1 MSKKLIGIFASVA
14 LVLSLAG
21 ANVASALTASDIS
34 MLLGAGIISASQ
46 AATLTASLAPA
57 SVTVSAGYNFAKDL
71 TIGSK
76 GADVTALQN
85 LLGVSPATGF
95 FGAKTKAA
103 LITFQL
109 SKGITP
115 ASGYFGAKTRK
126 IANASAG
133 TTVSNGTTTVVP
145 TGTSVAVSLAA
156 SSPVS
161 GAIIAGQAAAD
172 LAEYTFQNTSA
183 APAVVTN
190 VTLQRGGVS
199 ADTSLS
205 NVYLFQGAVRLTDA
219 ATVSAGKITFNAGQG
234 LFTIPAGSSVTIAVK
249 SDILLS
255 AAAGQTVNVSLL
267 SVTLGSTSQVVSAV
281 YPVSGAVMTVASAGD
296 ISPLSLAKVAVSQS
310 VTAGTL
316 SQTIWSANLS
326 GITRYVWLKSLAVK
340 VIGSIPSNSLQ
351 NLNLYISGIQAATAS
366 GVDANGMITFDLTA
380 KPYKIDS
387 SRTLEVR
394 ADIVNGSSRS
404 FSLSLQNAADISVID
419 SNYNVGIAAS
429 GLPITTD
436 NISVTVGNVSISQD
450 SNLSAGNIVY
460 GSTNIPLAQ
469 YTLKAYG
476 EDEKISYLNIS
487 ANQKLSNV
495 ALYANGIAISSSQN
509 VLPTASTLFS
519 LGSSLVIGANQ
530 TVTLTVKGDLKD
542 STGSSTP
549 VGSQVIITLGGYA
562 NNTQGSYSSQMCT
575 FPGTGGTIAGCP
587 TVVST
592 IAGPTMTIVGGGL
605 TVSTNAS
612 FNNSSI
618 TANSTGVK
626 IGSFNLSSNS
636 SEPVRITTLVLGIA
650 SSSTL
655 PLSGLSNLKISDA
668 NTSVN
673 PQSSNNF
680 GVNFT
685 IPANGTHVVDVFADV
700 GALAGIANSASTN
713 VTSTTTGT
721 TATYATGTITVSSPS
736 LQASTTVNGVLYAV
750 NIANATQST
759 STTAA
764 QLATAIQN
772 GQSGVVTAT
781 ANAGVITLTSVAI
794 GTGNGI
800 NTGNAITMVAGGNT
814 AVNGATLVG
823 GTAGTASTATV
834 QPGSIVAGNTF
845 TLKVNG
851 ITYSYVANT
860 GDTNISVSDGLKA
873 AIGSALSGIAT
884 INATGNTSVIITA
897 SPITSANN
905 TIVQGV
911 TSGTITGTTS
921 LTNQIITSL
930 AVTATGVNSNIDAS
944 QVTPIYGQVL
954 TVGNGSLSTT
964 GLASGITPTSAQLVI
979 GGSTSANAVIGTY
992 TFKSTIGT
1000 SVITDLGFMASSTN
1014 LNAITSISVGG
1025 VTVPVSAGATTTISG
1040 LNIQIPVSNV
1050 GTNIPVSVAYNTVGV
1065 TAGGI
1070 TSGVP
1075 VQLVL
1080 TSVKY
1085 QAGNNTTTF
1094 YPNKPTLAM
1103 SPVAAYPLVS
1113 LVSSSRTGLSNS
1125 TSVKLA
1131 DITITVVGKTVEMS
1145 TIGVT
1150 VSLGKTAS
1158 TTGSALI
1165 LKDNNNTIVATSSAI
1180 GTDGANRT
1188 LTFVPTYNLAPGTY
1202 NYALYGSVSAVTSGV
1217 NTDSLTT
1224 QLSAPTTLGWY
1235 DVEGNSS
1242 LLDATLIPSYNTSN
1256 QAYLSN

>member
-34 MLLGAGIISASQ
+34 MLLSAGIINASQ
-46 AATLTASLAPA
+46 AASLTASIAPA
-57 SVTVSAGYNFAKDL
+57 SVVTVSSGYTFAKDL
-71 TIGSK
+71 TVGSR

-85 LLGVSPATGF
+85 LLGISPATGY
-95 FGAKTKAA
+95 FGALTKAA
-103 LITFQL
+103 LIQFQL

-115 ASGYFGAKTRK
+115 AAGYFGAKTRGVV
-126 IANASAG
+126 NASAG
-133 TTVSNGTTTVVP
+133 TTVSQGTTVVP
-145 TGTSVAVSLAA
+145 TGSSVAVSLAA

-183 APAVVTN
+183 VPAVVTN
-190 VTLQRGGVS
+190 ITLQRGGVS

-205 NVYLFQGAVRLTDA
+205 NVYLFQGAVRLTDS

-234 LFTIPAGSSVTIAVK
+234 LFTIPAGSSVTVAVK
-249 SDILLS
+249 SDILLT

-267 SVTLGSTSQVVSAV
+267 GVTLGSTSQVVSAV

-296 ISPLSLAKVAVSQS
+296 ISPLSLANLAVSPTVQ
-310 VTAGTL
+310 AGTL
-316 SQTIWSANLS
+316 SQTIWSATLS

-351 NLNLYISGIQAATAS
+351 NLNLYISGIQAAKAS
-366 GVDANGMITFDLTA
+366 GIDANGMITFDLTA
-380 KPYKIDS
+380 MPYKIDS
-387 SRTLEVR
+387 SRTLEIR

-429 GLPITTD
+429 GLPITTV

-450 SNLSAGNIVY
+450 SNLSSGNIVY
-460 GSTNIPLAQ
+460 GSTNVPLAQ

-519 LGSSLVIGANQ
+519 LGSSLVISANQ

-542 STGSSTP
+542 SIGSSTP
-549 VGSQVIITLGGYA
+549 VASQVIVTLGGYA

-575 FPGTGGTIAGCP
+575 FPGTGGTIQGCP

-605 TVSTNAS
+605 TVATNAS
-612 FNNSSI
+612 FNNSSV

-685 IPANGTHVVDVFADV
+685 IPANGTHVVDVFADI
-700 GALAGIANSASTN
+700 GAVASVANSDTAQTLVSA
-713 VTSTTTGT
+713 TTTAGSAGAKASGT
-721 TATYATGTITVSSPS
+721 VTISNQLTVG
-736 LQASTTVNGVLYAV
+736 QIASTTINGVLVSYTAGGIV
-750 NIANATQST
+750 S

-764 QLATAIQN
+764 ANLAALIN
-772 GQSGVVTAT
+772 ASQSLVAASSVQ
-781 ANAGVITLTSVAI
+781 GVITLTA
-794 GTGNGI
+794 N
-800 NTGNAITMVAGGNT
+800 
-814 AVNGATLVG
+814 
-823 GTAGTASTATV
+823 TAGTVGNLITTTAGGTNTTAAQTVLAGGVDTASQVSTLTPGNLEVGDTLTAVIGATTVNYQVASVATTTEMTAFAAAINAAASATVTATSDATKV
-834 QPGSIVAGNTF
+834 TLTAVA
-845 TLKVNG
+845 KVVG
-851 ITYSYVANT
+851 TPV
-860 GDTNISVSDGLKA
+860 V
-873 AIGSALSGIAT
+873 
-884 INATGNTSVIITA
+884 TA
-897 SPITSANN
+897 SATN
-905 TIVQGV
+905 
-911 TSGTITGTTS
+911 GTHS
-921 LTNQIITSL
+921 STNRIITSL

-954 TVGNGSLSTT
+954 TVGNGSLSTS
-964 GLASGITPTSAQLVI
+964 GLASGVTPTSAQLVI
-979 GGSTSANAVIGTY
+979 GGSTSANSVIGTY

-1070 TSGVP
+1070 TSAVP

-1094 YPNKPTLAM
+1094 YPNKSTLAM

-1113 LVSSSRTGLSNS
+1113 LISASRTGLTKS
-1125 TSVKLA
+1125 TSLKLA
-1131 DITITVVGKTVEMS
+1131 DISITVVGKTVEMS
-1145 TIGVT
+1145 KIGFTI
-1150 VSLGKTAS
+1150 LQGKTAT
-1158 TTGSALI
+1158 TTGAALV
-1165 LKDNNNTIVATSSAI
+1165 LKDSSNTVVATSSVMTATGI
-1180 GTDGANRT
+1180 GSVV
-1188 LTFVPTYNLAPGTY
+1188 FVPNYNLAPGTY
-1202 NYALYGSVSAVTSGV
+1202 SYSLYGSVDSVTVGV
-1217 NTDSLTT
+1217 ATDALTT
-1224 QLSAPTTLGWY
+1224 QLDAPTTLGWY
-1235 DVEGNSS
+1235 DVEGNSGQ
-1242 LLDATLIPSYNTSN
+1242 LDASLIPSYSTSN
-1256 QAYLSN
+1256 QNYLSN